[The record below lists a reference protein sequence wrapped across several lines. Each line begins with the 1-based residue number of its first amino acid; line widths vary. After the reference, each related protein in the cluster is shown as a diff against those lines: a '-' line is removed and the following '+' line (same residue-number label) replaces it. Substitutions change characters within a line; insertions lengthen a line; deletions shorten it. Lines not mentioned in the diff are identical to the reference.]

1 MMKPDSEI
9 LNIVCKVYGN
19 GNFSGGADI
28 CGGGTEPCGDTLFQ
42 FLMSELSESTE
53 CCDFDEAIQRVST
66 AIHELEEV
74 RSALREGAAFYGITK
89 I

>member
-1 MMKPDSEI
+1 M
-9 LNIVCKVYGN
+9 CKVYGD
-19 GNFSGGADI
+19 GDFSGGADVY
-28 CGGGTEPCGDTLFQ
+28 GGGAEPCGDTLFQ

-53 CCDFDEAIQRVST
+53 CCDFDEAIQRVTT
-66 AIHELEEV
+66 AIRELEEV

>member
-9 LNIVCKVYGN
+9 LTSSAK
-19 GNFSGGADI
+19 FTATATSAAADI